1 MPPPVPAKVK
11 GEDEYYSDSF
21 EEVKDY
27 EEEQKSQEME
37 EQEQPP
43 VEEETIKQFLMTATQ
58 KDIDNLKNSLSTF
71 GFAKP

>member
-1 MPPPVPAKVK
+1 VPPQKSSAKVK
-11 GEDEYYSDSF
+11 GEDDYYSDSF

-27 EEEQKSQEME
+27 EEEKKSSDNEPAQQED
-37 EQEQPP
+37 
-43 VEEETIKQFLMTATQ
+43 TIKQFLMTATQ